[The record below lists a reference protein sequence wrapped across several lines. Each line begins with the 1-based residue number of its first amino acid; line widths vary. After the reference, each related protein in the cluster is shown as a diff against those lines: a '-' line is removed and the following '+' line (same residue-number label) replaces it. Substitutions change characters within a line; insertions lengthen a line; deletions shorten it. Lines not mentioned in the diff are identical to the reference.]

1 MPLSLNR
8 YVITLYIHVDGEIY
22 QTHPLFSTDPVALQ
36 LILYYDELELC
47 NPLGSRRKKHKIGI
61 QYVHVCIIMYTM
73 HMLLAGAF
81 YYILGNVDPRFRS
94 KIHSIQLLILAK
106 YSSVAEFGID
116 QILEPAVK
124 DIEKLESVG
133 MIMYK

>member
-1 MPLSLNR
+1 
-8 YVITLYIHVDGEIY
+8 
-22 QTHPLFSTDPVALQ
+22 
-36 LILYYDELELC
+36 
-47 NPLGSRRKKHKIGI
+47 
-61 QYVHVCIIMYTM
+61 MYTM
-73 HMLLAGAF
+73 HTYLQEHSTTFLGMLTQ
-81 YYILGNVDPRFRS
+81 RFRS

-133 MIMYK
+133 MIRYK

>member
-1 MPLSLNR
+1 MHNNV
-8 YVITLYIHVDGEIY
+8 YNAHV
-22 QTHPLFSTDPVALQ
+22 
-36 LILYYDELELC
+36 
-47 NPLGSRRKKHKIGI
+47 
-61 QYVHVCIIMYTM
+61 
-73 HMLLAGAF
+73 LAGAF

-133 MIMYK
+133 TYDNVQMILQLSYMHFF